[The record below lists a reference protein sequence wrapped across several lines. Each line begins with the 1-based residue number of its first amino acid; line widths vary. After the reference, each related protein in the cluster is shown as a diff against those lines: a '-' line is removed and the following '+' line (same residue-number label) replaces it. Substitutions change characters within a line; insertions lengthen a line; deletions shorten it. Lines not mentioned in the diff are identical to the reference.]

1 MSIRIIIALM
11 VVFIGIS
18 FAADKLPVK
27 VESDSLV
34 FSGDS
39 NISVFKGNVVAH
51 YEDIVIK
58 SDNMTV
64 FFKKDKKV
72 DRILSE
78 GNVQITKGDL
88 YSLSEYAEINV
99 DLDNAIL
106 KKNVKVWQGQNY
118 LEGDEVI
125 IYNKDNKVIVNK
137 GDNSRVKIIFFPE
150 SEDNG
155 TKNK

>member
-1 MSIRIIIALM
+1 MNIRIILALLM
-11 VVFIGIS
+11 IFVGVS
-18 FAADKLPVK
+18 FGADKPSVK

-34 FSGDS
+34 FSSDS

-78 GNVQITKGDL
+78 GNVQVTKGDL

-99 DLDNAIL
+99 DLDNAVL
-106 KKNVKVWQGQNY
+106 RKNVKVWQGQNY

-125 IYNKDNKVIVNK
+125 IYNKENRVIVNK

-155 TKNK
+155 TKN